1 MSKSKILS
9 NPWVVAVL
17 ALFCAALWGS
27 ATPFIKIGYEL
38 ILPEKN
44 VPSTILFAGVRFFF
58 AGVIT
63 VLIYSI
69 ASGKLLYPQ
78 KANIGKIAQV
88 SVFQTVLQYIF
99 FYVGLA
105 NTSGVKGTILSG
117 TSAFFSLLIASLIFK
132 QEKLTP
138 GKIIGCISGFAG
150 IIFVNLNGLDFT
162 MNFTGDCFVLF
173 SAVALGFSSVLMKK
187 YSKDENPV
195 VISGYQFI
203 MGGIA
208 MVLIGLVFGGKRGKG
223 AGRFNLFIVP
233 LRSGICHLGRAPEK
247 QPGFQGH
254 CLQFYDPRYGRS
266 AFQFAAYGA
275 KRRFRRESGRYACVC
290 VCGNSYFELQKGVTE
305 PEGLILPACA
315 AGGCWGGGK
324 KRARRTENPRGGK
337 FFAASLVL

>member
-58 AGVIT
+58 TGVIT

-138 GKIIGCISGFAG
+138 RKIIGCISGFAG

-162 MNFTGDCFVLF
+162 MNFTGDCFVPF

-208 MVLIGLVFGGKRGKG
+208 MVLIGIVFGGKIVVSGGK
-223 AGRFNLFIVP
+223 A
-233 LRSGICHLGRAPEK
+233 LGVLTYLS
-247 QPGFQGH
+247 F
-254 CLQFYDPRYGRS
+254 LS
-266 AFQFAAYGA
+266 AAAYAIWGVLLKNNPVSRVTVYSFMTPVMGVLLSNLLLTEQNGVSA
-275 KRRFRRESGRYACVC
+275 LNLVVTLVLVC
-290 VCGNSYFELQKGVTE
+290 AGI
-305 PEGLILPACA
+305 LILNY
-315 AGGCWGGGK
+315 K
-324 KRARRTENPRGGK
+324 KA
-337 FFAASLVL
+337 

>member
-78 KANIGKIAQV
+78 KANICKIAQV

-208 MVLIGLVFGGKRGKG
+208 MVLIGIVFGGKIVVSGGK
-223 AGRFNLFIVP
+223 A
-233 LRSGICHLGRAPEK
+233 LGVLTYLS
-247 QPGFQGH
+247 F
-254 CLQFYDPRYGRS
+254 LS
-266 AFQFAAYGA
+266 AAAYAIWGVLLKNNPVSRVTVYSFMTPVMGVLLSNLLLTEQNGVSA
-275 KRRFRRESGRYACVC
+275 VNLVVTLVFVC
-290 VCGNSYFELQKGVTE
+290 AGI
-305 PEGLILPACA
+305 LILNY
-315 AGGCWGGGK
+315 K
-324 KRARRTENPRGGK
+324 KA
-337 FFAASLVL
+337 